1 MCNCNVKIS
10 KIYNTSSQNIIKSYD
25 TIIEYSENGIINKTL
40 DFTKTK
46 CNGCIN
52 SILFMTI
59 GTELIYKCKELNC
72 TLNLVFKNKLVCKTR
87 N

>member
-40 DFTKTK
+40 DFTQTK

-52 SILFMTI
+52 SILFMTV